1 MSEMSFGMTFLLVVM
16 IFSAI
21 MGVVL
26 ILMQSGSADVGSG
39 EGAAAGGIFGSRG
52 PSGFLARAT
61 VVVSSIFFVSV
72 LGINYIGI
80 KHPSGGNSLLQ
91 KRLESTSQ
99 SVAVPVVPSS
109 SSETK

>member
-1 MSEMSFGMTFLLVVM
+1 MNEMSFGMTFLLVVM

-21 MGVVL
+21 IGVVL
-26 ILMQSGSADVGSG
+26 ILMQSGSADSGSG
-39 EGAAAGGIFGSRG
+39 EGAAGGVFGSRG

-61 VVVSSIFFVSV
+61 IVVSSIFFVSV

-91 KRLESTSQ
+91 KKLESTSQ
-99 SVAVPVVPSS
+99 SVAVPVAPSS